1 MRLLR
6 RLHAGVAMG
15 LGRPLVGRWYNRGAG
30 LVVLV
35 VGPVLPLVGRWYN
48 PGAAVGLAVAAPWA
62 LPGAERGQ
70 AG

>member
-1 MRLLR
+1 VRLLR

-15 LGRPLVGRWYNRGAG
+15 LGCPLVGRWYNPGAG

-35 VGPVLPLVGRWYN
+35 VGPVPPLVRRWYN
-48 PGAAVGLAVAAPWA
+48 PGAAAPWA

>member
-6 RLHAGVAMG
+6 RLHAGVAVG
-15 LGRPLVGRWYNRGAG
+15 LGRRLVRRWYNRGAG

-35 VGPVLPLVGRWYN
+35 AGPVPALGRRWCN
-48 PGAAVGLAVAAPWA
+48 PGGAVGLAMPAPWA
-62 LPGAERGQ
+62 QPGGGQ